1 MPDTDSGDVR
11 KSDRADGR
19 TSGTMRTKISYYL
32 PAVLVVLL
40 AMGGYDILRKS
51 VSYYFMNPYAQS
63 GLPGHVE
70 EMFMSFDQDLDGY
83 IDMIE
88 FGELHRQLKE
98 SDRDV
103 TFGEVSSIHIQ
114 REAGL
119 LGANN
124 TVTTRAP
131 WALR

>member
-83 IDMIE
+83 I
-88 FGELHRQLKE
+88 GR
-98 SDRDV
+98 SCRRSTSARRGCDRSAILVDASGGRH
-103 TFGEVSSIHIQ
+103 FS
-114 REAGL
+114 
-119 LGANN
+119 
-124 TVTTRAP
+124 P
-131 WALR
+131 